1 MLDFGHQAD
10 VFRLER
16 VEALADDRI
25 GFGIELVERQVLEL
39 LPHLMHAHA
48 ARERSV
54 DVEGFLGAAPA
65 RLWRHVG
72 QGAHVVQAVG
82 ELDQQHPDIIGD
94 RQQELAQV
102 LGLLR
107 LLGDEVEPLE
117 LGEAFHQRADVLP
130 EHLVDL
136 GPGGGGI
143 LDGVV
148 QERSSDGG
156 VVELQIGQ
164 DRRDFQRM
172 REVGIAG
179 RTLLLAVRL
188 HGVDVGA
195 VEQRF
200 AGGGIV
206 ALHALDQIV
215 LPHHGR
221 L

>member
-1 MLDFGHQAD
+1 
-10 VFRLER
+10 
-16 VEALADDRI
+16 
-25 GFGIELVERQVLEL
+25 
-39 LPHLMHAHA
+39 
-48 ARERSV
+48 
-54 DVEGFLGAAPA
+54 
-65 RLWRHVG
+65 
-72 QGAHVVQAVG
+72 VQ
-82 ELDQQHPDIIGD
+82 Q
-94 RQQELAQV
+94 
-102 LGLLR
+102 
-107 LLGDEVEPLE
+107 
-117 LGEAFHQRADVLP
+117 
-130 EHLVDL
+130 
-136 GPGGGGI
+136 
-143 LDGVV
+143 
-148 QERSSDGG
+148 RSSDGG